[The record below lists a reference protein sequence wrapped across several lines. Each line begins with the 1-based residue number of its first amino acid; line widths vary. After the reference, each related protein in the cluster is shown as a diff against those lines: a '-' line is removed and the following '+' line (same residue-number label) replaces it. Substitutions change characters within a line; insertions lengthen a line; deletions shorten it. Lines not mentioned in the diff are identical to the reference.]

1 MSFLVASPLPTQKCH
16 NLEVHYVVTLS
27 IDHAEQWRW
36 GVRRAKEV
44 HVPSQQ
50 PPHVPPIFS
59 GYAASWL
66 DAIAQDAK
74 WLTVATG
81 P

>member
-1 MSFLVASPLPTQKCH
+1 MWSPSLLTML
-16 NLEVHYVVTLS
+16 NS
-27 IDHAEQWRW
+27 GGG
-36 GVRRAKEV
+36 GVRRAEEV